1 MRILVISLYQVQE
14 QFLCAHHRQEEPKSS
29 GAGCVGWWLQNL
41 IFPLHLVF
49 RSIYSAWFLLYNP
62 MLSPCSSMCVC
73 VCVCVCLRVCVCAC
87 VHSTITKPEPCQSP
101 HQPCPTSAAPT
112 LVAVCHT
119 PTRAQEDLHT
129 LQLHTAE
136 VFQGEV

>member
-73 VCVCVCLRVCVCAC
+73 VCVRVCTPPLQNLNPVSLLTNH
-87 VHSTITKPEPCQSP
+87 VQLQP
-101 HQPCPTSAAPT
+101 HQHSWLSVTHQ
-112 LVAVCHT
+112 LVHRKTYTHCNC
-119 PTRAQEDLHT
+119 TRQRFFRERFDRR
-129 LQLHTAE
+129 
-136 VFQGEV
+136 V